1 MKPLALLRVV
11 LRRLAVCRLRPPA
24 AAAAAAAAAALAAP
38 RSASSDP
45 PSSSAAAST
54 GCIHRL
60 TSVLSMLSPPGQ
72 RWRAELLYGAYII
85 CCSYVL
91 SLLDTHLYPLR

>member
-11 LRRLAVCRLRPPA
+11 LRRLAVRRLRPP
-24 AAAAAAAAAALAAP
+24 AAAAAALAAP
-38 RSASSDP
+38 RSASSAP

>member
-1 MKPLALLRVV
+1 
-11 LRRLAVCRLRPPA
+11 
-24 AAAAAAAAAALAAP
+24 
-38 RSASSDP
+38 
-45 PSSSAAAST
+45 
-54 GCIHRL
+54 
-60 TSVLSMLSPPGQ
+60 MLSPPGQ

>member
-11 LRRLAVCRLRPPA
+11 LRRLAVRRLRPP
-24 AAAAAAAAAALAAP
+24 AAAAAALAAP